1 MQISF
6 PPKECRVPALVICS
20 PFTRRQAAPLVHEEQ
35 NGHSIPARDRSNEY
49 SGICEAF
56 PAAQPRP
63 DDEQGARRDI
73 GEVQI
78 QKRGMPILVE
88 RCRSARDSKI
98 LRSEKLR
105 VGKEG

>member
-1 MQISF
+1 MRISDWSSD
-6 PPKECRVPALVICS
+6 VCS
-20 PFTRRQAAPLVHEEQ
+20 SDLPFTRRQAAPLVHEEQ

-63 DDEQGARRDI
+63 EDEQGARRDI

-78 QKRGMPILVE
+78 QKRGVPILVA
-88 RCRSARDSKI
+88 RCRSVRDSE
-98 LRSEKLR
+98 RSEEHTSELQ
-105 VGKEG
+105 